1 MANEK
6 YTIEMAK
13 DEMLKFYAN
22 KIINESIVK
31 CSKDNGCFVPTIFL
45 KDKLIIENLE
55 EIAKEIQKDRKVVKV
70 SIDKNFNE
78 IDISFYAKYCPRYYR
93 EDKSIENEEGYDFI
107 NRFVEFLKQID
118 YPGSATNS
126 RDVIMKCIEYK
137 CPKDKDMGAM
147 YDVICIA
154 LNKSG
159 FIDKYIEE
167 YTVPINEKNLPEL
180 IETMEKTKE
189 EIKKSI
195 ESGEIENG

>member
-1 MANEK
+1 MDNDK
-6 YTIEMAK
+6 YNIEMTK
-13 DEMLKFYAN
+13 DEMIKFYAN
-22 KIINESIVK
+22 KIINDSIVK
-31 CSKDNGCFVPTIFL
+31 CSKDNACFVPTIFL
-45 KDKLIIENLE
+45 KDKLIIDNLE

-70 SIDKNFNE
+70 TTDKNFNE

-107 NRFVEFLKQID
+107 NQFVEFLKQID
-118 YPGSATNS
+118 YPGTVTNT

-147 YDVICIA
+147 YDVISIA

-167 YTVPINEKNLPEL
+167 YTVLINEKNLEEL
-180 IETMEKTKE
+180 IKTMEQTKE
-189 EIKKSI
+189 EIKKNI
-195 ESGEIENG
+195 ENGEIENG

>member
-6 YTIEMAK
+6 YTIEMTK
-13 DEMLKFYAN
+13 NEMLKFYAN

-45 KDKLIIENLE
+45 KDKLIIKNLE
-55 EIAKEIQKDRKVVKV
+55 EIAKEIQKNRKVVKV

-93 EDKSIENEEGYDFI
+93 EDISIENKDGYDFI
-107 NRFVEFLKQID
+107 NRFVELLKQIG
-118 YPGSATNS
+118 YPGTATNT

-137 CPKDKDMGAM
+137 CPKDKDMGVM
-147 YDVICIA
+147 YDVLSIA
-154 LNKSG
+154 LNRSG
-159 FIDKYIEE
+159 FIDKYIEG
-167 YTVPINEKNLPEL
+167 YTVPVNEKNLQEL
-180 IETMEKTKE
+180 IENMEQIKK

-195 ESGEIENG
+195 ENGEIENG

>member
-6 YTIEMAK
+6 YNIEMTK

-22 KIINESIVK
+22 KIIDESIVK

-55 EIAKEIQKDRKVVKV
+55 EIAREIQKDKKVVKV

-93 EDKSIENEEGYDFI
+93 EDKSIENQEGYEFI
-107 NRFVEFLKQID
+107 NKFVEFLKQID
-118 YPGSATNS
+118 YPGTATNT

-147 YDVICIA
+147 YDVLSIA

-159 FIDKYIEE
+159 FIEKYIEE
-167 YTVPINEKNLPEL
+167 YTVPINEKNLAEL

-195 ESGEIENG
+195 ERGEIENG

>member
-6 YTIEMAK
+6 YNIEMTK

-55 EIAKEIQKDRKVVKV
+55 EIAREIQKDKKVVKV

-93 EDKSIENEEGYDFI
+93 EDKSIQNQDGYDFI
-107 NRFVEFLKQID
+107 KKFVEILKQID
-118 YPGSATNS
+118 YPGTATNT

-147 YDVICIA
+147 YDVLSIA

-159 FIDKYIEE
+159 FIDKYIDG
-167 YTVPINEKNLPEL
+167 YTVPINEKNLQEL
-180 IETMEKTKE
+180 IENMEEIQK

-195 ESGEIENG
+195 GNGEIENG